1 MKVFLTLI
9 LMFFVSTGV
18 FAQSSASD
26 TFVGRVKVWE
36 AVTLD
41 CIADIAFPDIVA
53 NVAYGAGTIASN
65 AVTPLVPGGA
75 LGHNLSC
82 TVSGQPSAK
91 YTVTPPAGNVSFLI
105 ETDLV
110 IDAFGFAGGGN
121 HNRTLDV
128 NGDDTFALFARMR
141 EVTANA
147 VSAAGD
153 YETAS
158 LSVSIAYNNW

>member
-26 TFVGRVKVWE
+26 TFVGKIKVWN
-36 AVTLD
+36 AMTLD
-41 CIADIAFPDIVA
+41 CGADLAFPDIVA
-53 NVAYGAGTIASN
+53 NVAYAGGAVASN
-65 AVTPLVPGGA
+65 GSAMVPGGA

-82 TVSGQPSAK
+82 TVGGKAGQK
-91 YTVTPPAGNVSFLI
+91 YSVTPPAGNLAFLV

-110 IDAFGFAGGGN
+110 IDAFGFASGN
-121 HNRTLDV
+121 HNRTI
-128 NGDDTFALFARMR
+128 GGGGTDTFELFARMK
-141 EVTANA
+141 EILASSVG
-147 VSAAGD
+147 AAGD

-158 LSVSIAYNNW
+158 QTITVAYNNW